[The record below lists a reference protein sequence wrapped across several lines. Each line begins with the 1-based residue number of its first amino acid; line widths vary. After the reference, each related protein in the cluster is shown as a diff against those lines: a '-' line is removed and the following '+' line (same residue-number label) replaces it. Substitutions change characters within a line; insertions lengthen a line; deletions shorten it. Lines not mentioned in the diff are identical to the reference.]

1 MPDKKDVS
9 RNYFTNENPKISV
22 NTSGSYGII
31 SASISPSDIV
41 DGLTERG
48 AGLVKLGSS
57 MPSPM
62 ARLFLFSAA
71 LREVNALEGANRG
84 FGHVGVLNS
93 ETGNYEPT
101 PYHDLVG
108 EMLDMLE
115 FIFKYGDDPDFHVIS
130 WVPDNECK
138 ELDKSLV
145 SSHKELSSA
154 LHSAFDY
161 GELRGE
167 QIYLFIW
174 KDDVI
179 GGSSPI
185 SLVYTSA
192 NLRTCLSNITTI
204 FVGDAGNELFTDDP
218 WPLHKRDAAFREY
231 LYRLRLTDLVRWAA
245 NTSCPIYQ
253 LYQYIQDSASNYDAS
268 IDAQVKAAPNNYQG
282 VKPLTTGGVNVIVK
296 EILLRASSH
305 DLIIDPSTS
314 DYILAPTVNIYQ
326 HGNNNAQ
333 TPMALTKA
341 GDTRFKY
348 AAGRKWINGKDSI
361 PLVLNP
367 NINQRI
373 LPGFRENYP
382 YLTISDLLED
392 RIIEVSYD
400 INRDKFFTGSSQP
413 ITFLLPLK
421 PLFFEYFKLSDLF
434 DQNGNFTDMFKMV
447 HDEQRDKVTV
457 DLTLPL
463 VNGNSIIF
471 HKVYDVA
478 DGSGDK
484 INCYDSDNTFDLS
497 VFPFYRLQPDTSQ
510 NCYQVMVGSTVD
522 DLSLKFLEPSQ
533 NGIAEV
539 GVESK
544 SRSRKGMSG
553 SLLNTTH
560 VHVPNAFSLIQLSLG
575 NTNALLLPIFKV
587 VDSNPAQATKSFS
600 FSIDFGTTNTHVAF
614 AAVQHGGPIGLANVQ
629 PFEYDD
635 SHDMQSVSLHSNAG
649 VREFGAFVTALKRE
663 FVPFSIGTGGNI
675 KFPMR
680 TSTYQVAGNPPSLKM
695 FFNSNIGF
703 NYGEDISRSRD
714 YKTNI
719 KWDRFDA
726 LAGDRMKTYFAQ
738 ILWMMKNKSVL
749 NGGSNKFTLV
759 VTYPISMR
767 LSDQDS
773 LRGAWDSAMRETQ
786 CNVNIVY
793 RTESVAPYY
802 SYLASLQYGTAYANM
817 DIGGGT
823 TDFLYIN
830 PMSGE
835 ANVFSAFFA
844 ANDLW
849 NDGLD
854 RVSRASKEN
863 GFLKFYYGIQA
874 DLLGDNRH
882 TLDEVRDNASSS
894 EDIISY
900 LFSNDDW
907 SKLSDTIKRSP
918 VMKQLLAIHFSAL
931 SFYMAYA
938 LYVAEAEP
946 PRQLSF
952 TGMGSKY
959 IKLISSSE
967 QGLSDLLNS
976 VFHYVGH
983 LFEDSRLQNASIL
996 VTFAPNP
1003 KEVTATG
1010 ALISRNYPRP
1020 ITPNEDVYYGYDG
1033 EDPGTTFRYR
1043 NLSADIEIKVID
1055 LFNKFLDL
1063 FSSDEILDALNRL
1076 GCFVEP
1082 DVISKLRNYATP
1094 SYRQMKDSSSQGQ
1107 QPINQLKEPMFFW
1120 PLKNSLYVIGKEIA
1134 AHAVDELKHPTD

>member
-1 MPDKKDVS
+1 MPDII
-9 RNYFTNENPKISV
+9 RNFFTNENPKTV
-22 NTSGSYGII
+22 LNTSGSYGII
-31 SASISPSDIV
+31 SASINPSDIV

-71 LREVNALEGANRG
+71 LREVNAMEGENRG

-93 ETGNYEPT
+93 ETSNYEPT

-115 FIFKYGDDPDFHVIS
+115 FIFKYGAAPDFHVVLWEPQI
-130 WVPDNECK
+130 ECTK
-138 ELDKSLV
+138 LDQSVV
-145 SSHKELSSA
+145 SSHNELSSA
-154 LHSAFDY
+154 LRSAFDY
-161 GELRGE
+161 GELKGE
-167 QIYLFIW
+167 RIYLFTW
-174 KDDVI
+174 NDNVI

-192 NLRTCLSNITTI
+192 NLRTCLKSISTT
-204 FVGDAGNELFTDDP
+204 FVGDAGNELFTDNP
-218 WPLHKRDAAFREY
+218 LPLHKRDKAFREY
-231 LYRLRLTDLVRWAA
+231 LYRLRLTDMVKWDS
-245 NTSCPIYQ
+245 NHPIYQ
-253 LYQYIQDSASNYDAS
+253 LYQYIQDSASNYDS
-268 IDAQVKAAPNNYQG
+268 IIDTQVRVAPNNYQG
-282 VKPLTTGGVNVIVK
+282 VGPLTTGGVPVVIKGV
-296 EILLRASSH
+296 LLRASNNK
-305 DLIIDPSTS
+305 LVIDPMTS

-326 HGNNNAQ
+326 HGNSKLQ
-333 TPMALTKA
+333 TPMALTKT
-341 GDTRFKY
+341 GDPRFKY
-348 AAGRKWINGKDSI
+348 AAGRKWINGKDTI
-361 PLVLNP
+361 PRILDP
-367 NINQRI
+367 NINERR
-373 LPGFRENYP
+373 LPGFNDYYP

-400 INRDKFFTGSSQP
+400 INKDKFFTGSVKP
-413 ITFLLPLK
+413 ISFLLPLK

-434 DQNGNFTDMFKMV
+434 DKNGNFTDMFKMV
-447 HDEQRDKVTV
+447 HDEDRDKVTV

-463 VNGNSIIF
+463 VNGNSIKF
-471 HKVYDVA
+471 HKVYNVA
-478 DGSGDK
+478 DDSEEK
-484 INCYDSDNTFDLS
+484 MNCYDSDNTFDLS

-510 NCYQVMVGSTVD
+510 NCYQVMVGSTVEE
-522 DLSLKFLEPSQ
+522 LSLKFLEQDQ
-533 NGIAEV
+533 NGLNEV
-539 GVESK
+539 VAESK
-544 SRSRKGMSG
+544 MRSRKGVAG
-553 SLLNTTH
+553 SLLSTIH
-560 VHVPNAFSLIQLSLG
+560 VHVPNAFSLIQLTLG
-575 NTNALLLPIFKV
+575 DTNALVLPIFTV
-587 VDSNPAQATKSFS
+587 VDSNPAQASQSFS
-600 FSIDFGTTNTHVAF
+600 FSIDFGTTNTHVAY
-614 AAVQHGGPIGLANVQ
+614 AAVQHGGPIGKANVK

-663 FVPFSIGTGGNI
+663 FVPFAIGTTSNV

-680 TSTYQVAGNPPSLKM
+680 TSTYQVIGNPPSLKM

-726 LAGDRMKTYFAQ
+726 LAGDRMKTYFSQ

-749 NGGSNKFTLV
+749 NGGSNKFTLI

-786 CNVNIVY
+786 CDVTIIY

-802 SYLASLQYGTAYANM
+802 SYLASLQYGTPYVNM

-854 RVSRASKEN
+854 RASRASKEN

-874 DLLGDNRH
+874 DLLGDNKH
-882 TLDEVRDNASSS
+882 TLDEVKENASSS

-907 SKLSDTIKRSP
+907 TKLSETIKRSP

-931 SFYMAYA
+931 SFYLAYA

-946 PRQLSF
+946 PKQLSF

-976 VFHYVGH
+976 VFHYVGN
-983 LFEDSRLQNASIL
+983 LFEDTRLQSASIQ
-996 VTFAPNP
+996 VNFAPDP

-1010 ALISRNYPRP
+1010 ALISRNYPKP
-1020 ITPNEDVYYGYDG
+1020 VTPNEDVYYGYDG
-1033 EDPGTTFRYR
+1033 EDPGTTFRYK
-1043 NLSADIEIKVID
+1043 NLNDVIEKKVID
-1055 LFNKFLDL
+1055 LFNQFLDI
-1063 FSSDEILDALNRL
+1063 FNTDEILDALNRL

-1094 SYRQMKDSSSQGQ
+1094 SYRQMKDSSSLGQ

-1134 AHAVDELKHPTD
+1134 THAVDELKHPTD